1 MMGAGMGLGMLIFM
15 MVFFC
20 LLLLVSIASSTSK
33 ENTYIKHKRKPE
45 SYDNDDDYFFPD
57 EKLKHGQEML
67 LSDDGELLEIVDG

>member
-1 MMGAGMGLGMLIFM
+1 MMNSGMGLGMVIFM
-15 MVFFC
+15 VAFVC

-33 ENTYIKHKRKPE
+33 ENTYVKHKRKSE
-45 SYDNDDDYFFPD
+45 SYNNEDDYFFPD